1 MKISP
6 GRLHIYSSLAWYA
19 LVSVEG
25 AWAPTGVK
33 CVNRVP
39 AGNTSGFG
47 DGGQSHADAL
57 DRSTWWSVPWTCSAN
72 AGAVMS
78 LIFQGTMVFMLVW
91 WSASLPNISL
101 RALQLS
107 MEYFVPIHLLLVTGT
122 RLWYPFP
129 WRAPKEEPKKDSS
142 LYYRLPIENLNKN
155 F

>member
-25 AWAPTGVK
+25 AWAPIGVK

-72 AGAVMS
+72 ARAVMS

-101 RALQLS
+101 RAFQAWDTLDPS
-107 MEYFVPIHLLLVTGT
+107 TYCWLLEPGCGT
-122 RLWYPFP
+122 HSL